1 VLRASAGL
9 NFPMGLVREWL
20 KYSSLK
26 YFLKEA
32 PGLLKVTFNID
43 DFKFRG
49 EYGKLDTKLKIMG

>member
-1 VLRASAGL
+1 
-9 NFPMGLVREWL
+9 MGLVREWL